1 MAEEQEIL
9 RGTVAAVV
17 YQNEDNGYAVL
28 RLKTESGETVTVVGT
43 IPLLAIG
50 EKLTV
55 TGKWTRHASY
65 GQQFSADFLERQM
78 PDSTD
83 EILQYLSSRIIRG
96 VGPVM
101 AKKIVAAFGAESL
114 EILENH
120 PEQLAS
126 LPGMSLK
133 KAQQISTS
141 FRSQVG
147 IRRLIEFLVGHHL
160 PPELAMRVYKVY
172 GDLSIEV
179 LQDDPYL
186 LTEPFMGAPFS
197 LVDQFALSLQ
207 IEADDERRVEAGVL
221 FELRHNTGNGHVFLP
236 LHKLLPATA
245 QLLGLD
251 DAAIAQAVARLTENE
266 RVIAEPV
273 ADLIGIYLPE
283 LYLAETR
290 VAQRLRNMA
299 GADCEIPP
307 DLEKQVQRVSRR
319 TGIDYAVAQLEAIQK
334 AAYCQVLLLTGGP
347 GTGKTTTLA
356 GILELLDDLGQRC
369 VLAAPTGRAAKRLGE
384 LTGRPASTIHRLLE
398 TQFEPET
405 GAMGFFHNESEP
417 LDTDV
422 VIVDEMSMVD
432 LLLMDSLLQ
441 ALPPQCHLILVGD
454 PDQLPSVGAGNLF
467 SDLIRSER
475 LETVRLTEI
484 FRQAQQSLIVMN
496 AHTVN
501 QGQMPDLHTKNR
513 DFFFMKRTPESV
525 AATIRDLCHHRLPDN
540 MHIPADQIQVLSPTR
555 KGETGTAHLNVIL
568 QESLNPPAPDK
579 PQKQHGSTVFRLGD
593 RVMQIRN
600 NYDLVWRQSD
610 GFAVG
615 SGVFNGDMGT
625 IISLD
630 PAEETLTV
638 RFDDDRDAV
647 YAFDQLGE
655 LELAYAMTVHKSQGS
670 EYRAVVMAV
679 GGGSALLH
687 TRGVLYTAITR
698 ARELL
703 VLVGDEQ
710 VVASMTA
717 NDRQARR
724 YSALRLRLVRDEI
737 SFTKND

>member
-1 MAEEQEIL
+1 MAEEQTIL
-9 RGTVAAVV
+9 RGTVTAVV

-28 RLKTESGETVTVVGT
+28 RLKTEEGETVTVVGT
-43 IPLLAIG
+43 IPLLATG
-50 EKLTV
+50 EKLMV
-55 TGKWTRHASY
+55 TGRWTRHASY
-65 GQQFSADFLERQM
+65 GQQFNADFLERQM
-78 PDSTD
+78 PDSAD
-83 EILQYLSSRIIRG
+83 EILSYLSSRVIRG
-96 VGPVM
+96 IGPVM
-101 AKKIVAAFGAESL
+101 AKKIVAAFGSESL

-120 PEQLAS
+120 PEQLAA

-133 KAQQISTS
+133 KAQQISEA

-147 IRRLIEFLVGHHL
+147 VRRLIEFLVGHHL

-172 GDLSIEV
+172 GDLSIEA
-179 LQDDPYL
+179 LQDDPYF
-186 LTEPFMGAPFS
+186 LTEPFFGAPFAQ
-197 LVDQFALSLQ
+197 VDQFALSLG
-207 IEADDERRVEAGVL
+207 IDADDERRVEAGVL

-251 DAAIAQAVARLTENE
+251 DAAAAEAIARLTESD
-266 RVIAEPV
+266 RVVAEPV
-273 ADLIGIYLPE
+273 SNLTAIYLPE

-290 VAQRLRNMA
+290 VAERLRAMA
-299 GADCEIPP
+299 EIVPECP
-307 DLEKQVQRVSRR
+307 TDLSDRLRRVSKR
-319 TGIDYAVAQLEAIQK
+319 TGVDYASAQLDAIQK
-334 AAYCQVLLLTGGP
+334 SAYCHVLLLTGGP

-369 VLAAPTGRAAKRLGE
+369 TLAAPTGRAAKRLAE

-398 TQFEPET
+398 AQFEAET
-405 GAMGFFHNESEP
+405 GAMGFYHDESEP

-422 VIVDEMSMVD
+422 MIVDEMSMVD
-432 LLLMDSLLQ
+432 LLLMDALLR
-441 ALPPQCHLILVGD
+441 ALPPRCRLILVGD

-496 AHTVN
+496 AHAVN
-501 QGQMPDLHTKNR
+501 QGQLPNLRAKNR
-513 DFFFMKRTPESV
+513 DFFFMKRTPEGV

-540 MHIPADQIQVLSPTR
+540 MHIPSDQIQVLSPTR
-555 KGETGTAHLNVIL
+555 KGETGTARLNAIL

-579 PQKQHGSTVFRLGD
+579 PQKQYGSVVFRLGD

-600 NYDLVWRQSD
+600 NYDLFWRQRD
-610 GFAVG
+610 GFGVG
-615 SGVFNGDMGT
+615 SGVFNGDMGAIT
-625 IISLD
+625 ALD
-630 PAEETLTV
+630 LAGETLTV
-638 RFDDDRDAV
+638 SFDDDRDAS

-679 GGGSALLH
+679 SGGSALLH

-724 YSALRLRLVRDEI
+724 YSALRLRLCAD
-737 SFTKND
+737 